1 MKHPEYWI
9 LIVGLL
15 TLLVF
20 TCTGCAQLPPGSYA
34 RLATGYGKDGPSGKA
49 VLHIP
54 LGRQ

>member
-1 MKHPEYWI
+1 MTRSI
-9 LIVGLL
+9 LLSLALL
-15 TLLVF
+15 L
-20 TCTGCAQLPPGSYA
+20 TGCAQLPPGSYA